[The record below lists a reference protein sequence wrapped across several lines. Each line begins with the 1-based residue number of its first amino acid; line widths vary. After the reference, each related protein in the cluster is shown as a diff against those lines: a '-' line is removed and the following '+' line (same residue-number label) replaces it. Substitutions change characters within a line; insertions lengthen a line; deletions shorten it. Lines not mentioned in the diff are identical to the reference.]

1 MRDCKPGIT
10 GLAQVSLTY
19 SGRAPEE
26 SFLAGYEDSLTN
38 PFQFELAR
46 GALADDMRTKL
57 LLDLAYVVALERFST
72 FIRTELW
79 VIVRTPWIML
89 RGLGR

>member
-1 MRDCKPGIT
+1 MPSAARSGVYAAPP
-10 GLAQVSLTY
+10 VSWTV
-19 SGRAPEE
+19 G
-26 SFLAGYEDSLTN
+26 
-38 PFQFELAR
+38 AR

-57 LLDLAYVVALERFST
+57 LLDLAYVAGLERFGT

-79 VIVRTPWIML
+79 VIIQTPWVML